1 MAIQFKKDEGPGKT
15 IYEWWQGLDKNRE
28 DRATLRRTATV
39 TDVAMLP
46 AYQRLF
52 SRVDGSRE
60 WSYYRRDCFAA
71 AVALLAHVKVESGQ
85 SLPEAMSEKPK
96 DSDRNPV
103 SDLRFRRL
111 LESADIDTLFMGLR
125 RALPLIEHKTDP
137 MKLLNDLFHWSD
149 SVKKHWAYAYRWSPS
164 KN

>member
-1 MAIQFKKDEGPGKT
+1 MAIQFKKDEGAGKT
-15 IYEWWQGLDKNRE
+15 IYEWWQGLDKHRE
-28 DRATLRRTATV
+28 DRATLRRAATV

-46 AYQRLF
+46 AYQRLL
-52 SRVDGSRE
+52 SRVDGSRD

-71 AVALLAHVKVESGQ
+71 AVALLAHLKVESGQ
-85 SLPEAMSEKPK
+85 SLPESMSEKPS

-111 LESADIDTLFMGLR
+111 LESPDIDALFTGLR
-125 RALPLIEHKTDP
+125 RVLPLIDHKTDP
-137 MKLLNDLFHWSD
+137 LQLVIDVFHWGD
-149 SVKKHWAYAYRWSPS
+149 NVKKRWAYAYRWTPS